1 MKRGSNQAKPPKVGV
16 AMVSELRRLLDLSLL
31 QATPEEVTAG
41 IREGAELKSANLW
54 ILLLAILVCSV
65 GLNVNSTAVIIGAML
80 ISPVM
85 GPIMAT
91 GLGVAVNDFEL
102 IRRSA
107 LNLCF
112 AALASILVSAAY
124 FWLSPLDVEG
134 TELLARTSPTAW
146 DALIA
151 IFGGLAGAVAATRKQ
166 EKSNVLP
173 GVAIATALMPP
184 LCTAG
189 YGLATS
195 NWLFLGGA
203 IYLFYINSICIAL
216 GTLVICRLLKY
227 PRVSYMDPVAKRR
240 VRRTIVVAV
249 IFSLLPSTFF
259 GYNLVQ
265 KTIFEKNARQFIEK
279 EIAAVPEIQVVS
291 KSMDFQKQQI
301 DVFTLGR
308 NLTKED
314 RARLVG
320 RLEVYGLEK
329 ANLSIR
335 GSLDFISAA
344 SSTVTPEETRTREIA
359 KLRQL
364 LAEMQSLF
372 PYVKGVAA
380 QGAQIVRSGDTTEE
394 TTLIHVDGGG
404 RLTHAERQKLRAWL
418 EARTGNRIRLS
429 TE

>member
-1 MKRGSNQAKPPKVGV
+1 M
-16 AMVSELRRLLDLSLL
+16 
-31 QATPEEVTAG
+31 
-41 IREGAELKSANLW
+41 
-54 ILLLAILVCSV
+54 
-65 GLNVNSTAVIIGAML
+65 
-80 ISPVM
+80 
-85 GPIMAT
+85 
-91 GLGVAVNDFEL
+91 
-102 IRRSA
+102 
-107 LNLCF
+107 
-112 AALASILVSAAY
+112 
-124 FWLSPLDVEG
+124 
-134 TELLARTSPTAW
+134 
-146 DALIA
+146 
-151 IFGGLAGAVAATRKQ
+151 
-166 EKSNVLP
+166 
-173 GVAIATALMPP
+173 VAI
-184 LCTAG
+184 
-189 YGLATS
+189 
-195 NWLFLGGA
+195 
-203 IYLFYINSICIAL
+203 
-216 GTLVICRLLKY
+216 
-227 PRVSYMDPVAKRR
+227 
-240 VRRTIVVAV
+240 

-259 GYNLVQ
+259 EYNLVQ

-279 EIAAVPEIQVVS
+279 EIAAVPELQVVS
-291 KSMDFQKQQI
+291 KSMDFQKQRI

-344 SSTVTPEETRTREIA
+344 SSAVTPEETRTREIA

-372 PYVKGVAA
+372 LYVKGVAA